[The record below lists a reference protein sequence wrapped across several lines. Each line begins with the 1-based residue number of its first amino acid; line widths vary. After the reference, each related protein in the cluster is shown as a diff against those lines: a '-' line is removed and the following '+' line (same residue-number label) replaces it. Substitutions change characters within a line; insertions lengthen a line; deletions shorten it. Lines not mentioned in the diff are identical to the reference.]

1 MTWKKLLRYVGPALL
16 VVVVFALVLPKVA
29 SYSSLWHTMTALS
42 WPDLVLLAAVFLFSL
57 LTYWLQLMAALPGLS
72 LAQAAINNQS
82 TTTIA
87 NTLPGG
93 GAIAVGVAV
102 KMLRSWGFTGSQI
115 TLMLTTTGIWNSF
128 LKLGLP
134 IIALG
139 VLAAGGGASITLVV
153 PALVGLAILAAAL
166 GMFALGMWRRELA
179 WATGE
184 RMGRAWS
191 WLLARTLR
199 PAVQGWGDKAAQFR
213 DDAVTLVR
221 RRWLALTATTVVSHL
236 ALFTVLLVS
245 LREIG
250 VSNAEASGAS
260 IFAAFAFARL
270 LSAAP
275 VTPGGLGVVE
285 VALIAGIYA
294 AAHKHA
300 NVSLD
305 VLRAQIAAAVLL
317 FRALTYGLQIPLGAL
332 TYPVWQY
339 RRSWRRDTPPG
350 VPLRPSA
357 AGGPGG

>member
-1 MTWKKLLRYVGPALL
+1 VGQTGRMTWKKLLRYVGPALL

-199 PAVQGWGDKAAQFR
+199 P
-213 DDAVTLVR
+213 
-221 RRWLALTATTVVSHL
+221 
-236 ALFTVLLVS
+236 
-245 LREIG
+245 
-250 VSNAEASGAS
+250 
-260 IFAAFAFARL
+260 
-270 LSAAP
+270 